1 MTETTTVAPPAV
13 TFGSRPFLLKFYV
26 VLAWITGTTITILE
40 LVALPLT
47 WWAHSPQLGDV
58 IGVIHGMGLYP
69 LYVVVC
75 LVVAFAYRVSIP
87 HMAAMALAG
96 LLPFASPAVAIW
108 TLHHIDKR
116 EAEKAA
122 TAAAKAERIAKK
134 KAAKRAAAAVG
145 AAADAVPGQAGQAAG
160 DRIQDEVASEALPS
174 A

>member
-1 MTETTTVAPPAV
+1 MTETAAVPAV
-13 TFGSRPFLLKFYV
+13 SFGSRPFLLKLYF
-26 VLAWITGTTITILE
+26 VLACITGTTITILE

-58 IGVIHGMGLYP
+58 IGVIHGVGLYP
-69 LYVVVC
+69 LYVIVC
-75 LVVAFAYRVSIP
+75 LIVAFAYRVTIP

-96 LLPFASPAVAIW
+96 LLPFASPLVAVW

-122 TAAAKAERIAKK
+122 KAAAKAERIAKK
-134 KAAKRAAAAVG
+134 KAAKRAAAAAG
-145 AAADAVPGQAGQAAG
+145 SASVPGQAQQVQQEAPAGAAG
-160 DRIQDEVASEALPS
+160 EALPS

>member
-1 MTETTTVAPPAV
+1 MTETPAV
-13 TFGSRPFLLKFYV
+13 PAVQFSTRPLLLKAYI

-47 WWAHSPQLGDV
+47 WWAHSPTLGNV

-69 LYVVVC
+69 LYVILC

-87 HMAAMALAG
+87 HMAVMALAG
-96 LLPFASPAVAIW
+96 LLPFASPLVAHW
-108 TLHHIDKR
+108 TLKHIDKR

-122 TAAAKAERIAKK
+122 KAAARAEKLARK
-134 KAAKRAAAAVG
+134 KAAKG
-145 AAADAVPGQAGQAAG
+145 APEA
-160 DRIQDEVASEALPS
+160 EALPS

>member
-1 MTETTTVAPPAV
+1 MTETAAVPAV

-26 VLAWITGTTITILE
+26 VLAWITGTTITVLE

-47 WWAHSPQLGDV
+47 WWAHSPGLGDV
-58 IGVIHGMGLYP
+58 IGLIHGMGLYP
-69 LYVVVC
+69 LYVITC
-75 LVVAFAYRVSIP
+75 LMVAFAYRVSIP

-122 TAAAKAERIAKK
+122 ESAAKAERIAKK
-134 KAAKRAAAAVG
+134 KAARKAAAAG
-145 AAADAVPGQAGQAAG
+145 TLPAQAQ
-160 DRIQDEVASEALPS
+160 EESEALPS

>member
-1 MTETTTVAPPAV
+1 MTETAAVPAV
-13 TFGSRPFLLKFYV
+13 SFGSRPFLLKLYF
-26 VLAWITGTTITILE
+26 VLACITGTTITILE

-58 IGVIHGMGLYP
+58 IGVIHGVGLYP
-69 LYVVVC
+69 LYVIVC
-75 LVVAFAYRVSIP
+75 LIVAFAYRVTIP

-96 LLPFASPAVAIW
+96 LLPFASPLVAIW

-122 TAAAKAERIAKK
+122 KAAAKAERIAKK
-134 KAAKRAAAAVG
+134 KAARKAAAATAG
-145 AAADAVPGQAGQAAG
+145 SPSVPGQAQ
-160 DRIQDEVASEALPS
+160 QVEDEAPAEAASEALPS